1 MPLSHS
7 GNAGQPT
14 ASNLCTT
21 GQPLPLRSGWGLC
34 KSLCASLSL
43 GVAALLASAP
53 VLWLSPP

>member
-7 GNAGQPT
+7 GNAGQPA

-21 GQPLPLRSGWGLC
+21 PPTAALRSGWGLC

-43 GVAALLASAP
+43 GMATTMKT
-53 VLWLSPP
+53 